1 VQDLQDAMGREGESL
16 LEEIVAKGHMPHT
29 FLLQILELPNR
40 LQERSNSN
48 RGCVEMQ
55 GAQMNASMPGAT
67 PFERRL
73 SACFC

>member
-1 VQDLQDAMGREGESL
+1 MQDLQDAMGREGESL
-16 LEEIVAKGHMPHT
+16 LKEIVAKGHLPHT

-40 LQERSNSN
+40 LQKRSISN
-48 RGCVEMQ
+48 RRRVEML
-55 GAQMNASMPGAT
+55 GAQMNTSMPGAT